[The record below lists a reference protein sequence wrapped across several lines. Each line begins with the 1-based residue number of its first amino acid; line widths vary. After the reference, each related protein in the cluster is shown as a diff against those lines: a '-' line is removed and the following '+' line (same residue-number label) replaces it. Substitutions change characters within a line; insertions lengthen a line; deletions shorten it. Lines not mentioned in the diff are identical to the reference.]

1 MAANPQIQTFG
12 RSPRVIKSVSP
23 THIAATARVNF
34 EEELAFAVRLY
45 GRINLRDVRSHRA
58 VRTLIAQLGLVVR
71 QARRDPETA
80 NAACRKAK
88 IVGKRLEVRVTHL
101 ITGRRNGKPSTV
113 IHRWANA
120 ACYIAEPLNGDEPP
134 ATWKAALRYIN
145 RRGGYRNLADLYAG
159 KNPPEN
165 RSIFGSYTCAPDTH
179 EQYITPLYI
188 FTAMGCKFDLD
199 PASPGAQF
207 CHVPAA
213 EHYTFGGLERPWY
226 GFCFLNPPYGRG
238 VINLWVKK
246 FAQHRNGVALVHAST
261 ATGWFQELA
270 SHADLILLLN
280 RKIPWWNAVGE
291 KISGDSVGSVLIGI
305 GDQAVQALLN
315 ANSAGLGMLIRP
327 VGINAKSYGID
338 A

>member
-1 MAANPQIQTFG
+1 MAANPKIQTFG
-12 RSPRVIKSVSP
+12 PSPRVIKSVSP
-23 THIAATARVNF
+23 THFALGHF

-45 GRINLRDVRSHRA
+45 GRINIRDVRSHRA
-58 VRTLIAQLGLVVR
+58 VRTFIAQLGLVVR

-120 ACYIAEPLNGDEPP
+120 PRYIASPPNGDEPP
-134 ATWKAALRYIN
+134 PTWKAASRYIN
-145 RRGGYRNLADLYAG
+145 KRGGYRNLADLYAG

-165 RSIFGSYTCAPDTH
+165 RSIFGSYSRSPDTH
-179 EQYITPLYI
+179 EQYITPLYL
-188 FTAMGCKFDLD
+188 FTAIGCKFDTD

-213 EHYTFGGLERPWY
+213 EHYTFGGLERPWT
-226 GFCFLNPPYGRG
+226 GFVFLNPSYGRG
-238 VINLWVKK
+238 RINAWIEK
-246 FAQHRNGVALVHAST
+246 FAKHANGVTLVHAST

-270 SHADLILLLN
+270 SNADLKFGPPTWHKPHETKDAASHSGSWRWDWCHSQRHLHG
-280 RKIPWWNAVGE
+280 RRCMGGTTDIPGAVVGRPL
-291 KISGDSVGSVLIGI
+291 SG
-305 GDQAVQALLN
+305 
-315 ANSAGLGMLIRP
+315 
-327 VGINAKSYGID
+327 
-338 A
+338 